1 MSEIAPA
8 KFLSLDS
15 SLLANLSRDYY
26 SGNATSRHH
35 AREFVSL
42 SLSAGWTPLICWHQ
56 LEELIRHPDEEIA
69 AQRVRFIRALPALAW
84 ISTASVPHDVGSICD
99 ILVCEVAVVVENRS
113 AKLLEVREAVKQRLL
128 CFGTGSEALK
138 DWGDSW
144 YALRSRLQEREARLR
159 EISSISQAQ
168 SLRSVESKSI
178 RIFLGGEIRPVRE
191 AHARLDD
198 LRATLAEELQRRG
211 DPRMSNAADVAAE
224 FMDEVLAEAAPL
236 RDGGAD
242 PIAAYLAMHGIDRAE
257 LNPQWTMRDL
267 FELTHFRS
275 QLRIAE
281 ENLRVPQGS
290 LAPIVSQESIPSWI
304 VQRAIRR
311 HRSTPAK
318 TEGGDLTDLYLLC
331 LALYADLTVVD
342 KRTWEN
348 CRRARGKEPAAFELL
363 NDVVKVSDY
372 RALLSRL
379 TS

>member
-1 MSEIAPA
+1 M
-8 KFLSLDS
+8 
-15 SLLANLSRDYY
+15 
-26 SGNATSRHH
+26 
-35 AREFVSL
+35 
-42 SLSAGWTPLICWHQ
+42 ICWHQ

-84 ISTASVPHDVGSICD
+84 ISTASMPKDVGSICD

-113 AKLLEVREAVKQRLL
+113 ATLTEVREAVKRRLL

-168 SLRSVESKSI
+168 TLKSVESKSV
-178 RIFLGGEIRPVRE
+178 RSFLSGRIRPVRE
-191 AHARLDD
+191 AHAKLDD
-198 LRATLAEELQRRG
+198 LRAALAEELRERG
-211 DPRMSNAADVAAE
+211 DPRMSNSTGVAAE
-224 FMDEVLAEAAPL
+224 FMDEVLAEAGPF
-236 RDGGAD
+236 RDGRID
-242 PIAAYLAMHGIDRAE
+242 PIGAYLAMYDIDRAE
-257 LNPQWTMRDL
+257 LNPLWTMRDL

-281 ENLRVPQGS
+281 KNLGAPQGS
-290 LAPIVSQESIPSWI
+290 FAPIVSQESVPSWI
-304 VQRAIRR
+304 IQRAIRR

-331 LALYADLTVVD
+331 LALYADLSVVD

-348 CRRARGKEPAAFELL
+348 CRRARRKEPVAFELL
-363 NDVVKVSDY
+363 NDVVKVPDY
-372 RALLSRL
+372 RALLSQL
-379 TS
+379 TRS